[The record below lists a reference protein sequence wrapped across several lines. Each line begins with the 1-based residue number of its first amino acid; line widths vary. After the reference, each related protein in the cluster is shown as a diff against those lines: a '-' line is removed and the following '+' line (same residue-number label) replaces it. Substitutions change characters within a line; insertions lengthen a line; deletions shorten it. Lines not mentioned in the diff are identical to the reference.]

1 MCVMMSTI
9 PRLISVTH
17 RVSPGGRRITHPI
30 VLILCMHE
38 DTCMCECGGK
48 YGYLGVYVEGAMA
61 GDMGGST
68 ANADVAGGASIQFQH
83 TYCGVIV
90 SSRYI
95 L

>member
-1 MCVMMSTI
+1 MMPTI

-17 RVSPGGRRITHPI
+17 RVSLCGRRITYPI

-48 YGYLGVYVEGAMA
+48 YGYLGVYVGGAMA
-61 GDMGGST
+61 GDIGGST
-68 ANADVAGGASIQFQH
+68 ADADVAGGVSIQFQH

>member
-1 MCVMMSTI
+1 
-9 PRLISVTH
+9 
-17 RVSPGGRRITHPI
+17 
-30 VLILCMHE
+30 
-38 DTCMCECGGK
+38 MCECGGK